1 MFEKYL
7 DISFF
12 KEEVV
17 EQARVK
23 NKKKPSIYKPDSQT
37 NTLPITESI
46 DTRFYEFDEFA
57 RLSIQTISLQRPK
70 IKMSQPPAGQQNQQ
84 QIVVSPP
91 LVLVAQNI

>member
-46 DTRFYEFDEFA
+46 DTRFYEFA